1 MKSLQ
6 SKLTAMMAIMLA
18 ISLVLAVVL
27 ILQAW
32 RESGQAGLY
41 SIRDQI
47 AGHIN
52 EAAAWQAIERGVGAT
67 ILGSDNPPSSLLERF
82 REVGSKGDAEVTA
95 ALNLIEDLLAQDHDS
110 DLSSAVSGWKNTHG
124 AVSSARARVTGKS
137 VESAEW
143 IKAATVNID
152 TEFFVRAVVFAPRLP
167 SEQVLVYN
175 VATRANVA
183 ALAEYAGR
191 ERAQLGGFISSGE
204 PIPPKALETLRGFR
218 AIVDN
223 ASRDI
228 LNLKGLSSTPPSL
241 AAAIRDYET
250 VFLNEYQRLREQV
263 YEASAKKSE
272 ARAGGGGDEPA
283 YPVNGA
289 EWINQ
294 STRAINSALAI
305 STAIGGLSTEAV
317 SDIQSGARN
326 AMIIN
331 SGLFLLALAVFVFV
345 YLFIR
350 RAVVNPINAIIGN
363 LSEGSQQ
370 ITQASGD
377 ISSSSQSLAEG
388 ATEQASSLEAT
399 SSALEEMASQT
410 RQNADNANQ
419 ANSLAMSTRK
429 DAESGSST
437 MTAMIEAMKAINK
450 SSEEVSKIIKVIE
463 EIAFQT
469 NLLALNA
476 AVEAARAGEH
486 GKGFAVV
493 AEEVRNLAQRS
504 AAAAKDTANL
514 IETAV
519 DNAAQGGEMANKA
532 GAMLNGI
539 VGAIKK
545 VSDLVAEI
553 ATASNEQA
561 QGVDQINTAVSQM
574 DKVTQQNAA
583 LAEESAAA
591 SEQLNAQA
599 ESLNDVVT
607 GLNRLVSGEA
617 AAMAAAHA
625 APAKSKKAPLRHPPA
640 LPAKTKPAAPHAAE
654 LKRPAPKARVEKKA
668 AEETIPLDE
677 DFTDF

>member
-1 MKSLQ
+1 
-6 SKLTAMMAIMLA
+6 MMAIMLVIA
-18 ISLVLAVVL
+18 LVLAA
-27 ILQAW
+27 ILVWQAR
-32 RESGQAGLY
+32 REGAQAGLY
-41 SIRDQI
+41 ETRDKI
-47 AGHIN
+47 AGSIN

-82 REVGSKGDAEVTA
+82 REVGSKGDAEVDA
-95 ALNLIEDLLAQDHDS
+95 ALKQAEALLAEDRDS

-124 AVSSARARVTGKS
+124 AVAGARSRVLNKGIET
-137 VESAEW
+137 AEW
-143 IKAATVNID
+143 IKTATANID
-152 TEFFVRAVVFAPRLP
+152 TEFFVRAVVFAPRQP

-183 ALAEYAGR
+183 TLAEYAGR

-204 PIPPKALETLRGFR
+204 PIPAKALETLRGFR
-218 AIVDN
+218 AIVEN

-228 LNLKGLSSTPPSL
+228 LALKGLSSTPPAL

-250 VFLNEYQRLREQV
+250 IFLNEYQRLREQV
-263 YEASAKKSE
+263 YETSAKKAE
-272 ARAGGGGDEPA
+272 TRASGAGDDPA
-283 YPVNGA
+283 YPVSGA

-294 STRAINSALAI
+294 STRAINAALAI

-317 SDIQSGARN
+317 GDIQSGARN
-326 AMIIN
+326 AMIVN

-350 RAVVNPINAIIGN
+350 RAVVNPIYGIIGN
-363 LSEGSQQ
+363 LGEGSKQ

-388 ATEQASSLEAT
+388 ATEQASSLEET

-519 DNAAQGGEMANKA
+519 NNAAQGGDMANKA
-532 GAMLNGI
+532 GAVLNGI
-539 VGAIKK
+539 VGNIKK

-599 ESLNDVVT
+599 ESLNDVVI
-607 GLNRLVSGEA
+607 GLNHLISGEA
-617 AAMAAAHA
+617 AVMAEAHA
-625 APAKSKKAPLRHPPA
+625 APKKPAKTPLRRPPA
-640 LPAKTKPAAPHAAE
+640 LPARKAKAEAPHDAAE
-654 LKRPAPKARVEKKA
+654 LKRPAPKAHAQKKA
-668 AEETIPLDE
+668 AEEAIPLDD
-677 DFTDF
+677 DFSDF